1 MKHYNY
7 QATLHQ
13 VWSKAVDQ
21 YKAGQ
26 RGSDTYF
33 TEQEAAWLADNG
45 ITPQELY
52 DFAED
57 FVSGGEPDFAT
68 FAMITD
74 VRRSYF
80 LDKLGGKKSDKTVD
94 PSTYPA
100 KSDEIDGIRWLPRI
114 IAKAKAKLHGEL
126 DPNTMYSCGGDRK
139 FCQTHDI
146 HPAEFLRKVAE
157 HEDNDQ
163 AVIDWVKAR
172 SKTSHS

>member
-7 QATLHQ
+7 QERLHEL
-13 VWSKAVDQ
+13 WSKAVEQ

-33 TEQEAAWLADNG
+33 NAKETAWLDANG
-45 ITPQELY
+45 VTPQEIY

-57 FVSGGEPDFAT
+57 YVSGGEPDFAT

-80 LDKLGGKKSDKTVD
+80 LDKMDGQKTGNRVD

-100 KSDEIDGIRWLPRI
+100 KDAEINGIRWLPRI
-114 IAKAKAKLHGEL
+114 IQKAKAKLHGEL
-126 DPNTMYSCGGDRK
+126 DPDTMFSCGGDRAFLK
-139 FCQTHDI
+139 KHDI
-146 HPAEFLRKVAE
+146 HAAEFLRKVAE
-157 HEDNDQ
+157 NENNDQ
-163 AVIDWVKAR
+163 AVIDWVRTRAGR
-172 SKTSHS
+172 